1 MLQIHVPTYSTIHK
15 AFGVKKNTKLVAEL
29 GEAPR
34 PGAPS
39 SRPSRP
45 LPLPPRPS
53 RPAGGGEGIS
63 PAKVTGPRR
72 PRRPP
77 PSATRSPPSPLPPR
91 RGAASGRAL
100 PPFVKRR
107 RRPPRG
113 TPPPHLLAVGR
124 PAVAAAPGVAAAA
137 GEDHR
142 GGRGAAGPGGGGRRE
157 GAGQGRGRSGNSL
170 SPRGGGRRG
179 LQLGAHLSALHLPT
193 RLEVRRGGGGRDAD
207 SSGGRRPACHG
218 REFAR
223 GAGAPGTLREAAEEQ
238 RRRVPTYRGLN
249 HRPESAP
256 AGGGEAAAHR
266 PAPRPG
272 PPAPPR
278 SRAGRRARSPA
289 GPPAPARSLPG
300 WGPGPG
306 PRGPG
311 SRRRPRSGAMVG
323 SGSPRAAHSL
333 ERPPPAFLFPL
344 LFSARA
350 PERLCTPAPSPL

>member
-1 MLQIHVPTYSTIHK
+1 M
-15 AFGVKKNTKLVAEL
+15 
-29 GEAPR
+29 
-34 PGAPS
+34 
-39 SRPSRP
+39 
-45 LPLPPRPS
+45 
-53 RPAGGGEGIS
+53 
-63 PAKVTGPRR
+63 
-72 PRRPP
+72 
-77 PSATRSPPSPLPPR
+77 
-91 RGAASGRAL
+91 
-100 PPFVKRR
+100 
-107 RRPPRG
+107 
-113 TPPPHLLAVGR
+113 
-124 PAVAAAPGVAAAA
+124 AAAPGVAAAA

-142 GGRGAAGPGGGGRRE
+142 SGRGRGAAWPGGGGRSQ
-157 GAGQGRGRSGNSL
+157 GAGRGRSRSGNSL

-179 LQLGAHLSALHLPT
+179 LQLGADFSTRDLPT
-193 RLEVRRGGGGRDAD
+193 RLKVRRAGGGRDSN

-218 REFAR
+218 PEFAR
-223 GAGAPGTLREAAEEQ
+223 GAGAPRTLRAAAEEQ

-289 GPPAPARSLPG
+289 GPPASARSLPG

-323 SGSPRAAHSL
+323 SGSPNAAHSL
-333 ERPPPAFLFPL
+333 E
-344 LFSARA
+344 
-350 PERLCTPAPSPL
+350 